1 LSTADRHPVVVVGAG
16 PAGLATSAELRRR
29 GIEHVVLERG
39 DTVGHSWKN
48 LYDSLTLHT
57 GKHLSALPGM
67 SFGRSVP
74 LFPSRSDFVD
84 YLHRYADVLELPI
97 ETGRTVTALERRNC
111 RSLDYARD
119 DGDEW
124 LVRDSDEWLVRTD
137 RGDITARDVVVAT
150 GIIASPRVPVIPG
163 RERFRGRVMHSVEY
177 RRPAEFANRRV
188 LIVGVGNS
196 GGEIAS
202 ELANSGAR
210 VTIAVRSGAN
220 VVPRQIAGIPVQY
233 LSFAMRALPARVRTA
248 LAGLVGRM
256 TELRRGK
263 PVLPKPAHGPLDAI
277 PLIGFHLVDAIR
289 AGKVAVRGGVVALTG
304 TGAQFTDGAEE
315 PFDDVILATGF
326 TAALAP
332 LGDLVR
338 RDAKGFADRSDR
350 VTSADQPHLYFV
362 GHSYDAT
369 GGLYNIRRDSVLA
382 AERIAAGIRRGAA

>member
-1 LSTADRHPVVVVGAG
+1 MSTADRYPVVVVGGG

-29 GIEHVVLERG
+29 RIEHVVLERG
-39 DTVGHSWKN
+39 DAAGYSWAN

-67 SFGRSVP
+67 TFDRSVP
-74 LFPSRSDFVD
+74 LFPSRRDFVA
-84 YLHRYADVLELPI
+84 YLHRYVEVLDLPI
-97 ETGRTVTALERRNC
+97 ETGRTVLAVERQK
-111 RSLDYARD
+111 
-119 DGDEW
+119 
-124 LVRDSDEWLVRTD
+124 DEWLVRTD
-137 RGDITARDVVVAT
+137 GGDITARDVVIAT

-177 RRPAEFANRRV
+177 RHPAGFAGRRV
-188 LIVGVGNS
+188 LVVGVGNS

-202 ELANSGAR
+202 ELANAEAR

-220 VVPRQIAGIPVQY
+220 VVPRQIAGIPIQY
-233 LSFAMRALPARVRTA
+233 LSFAMRALPTRARTV
-248 LAGLVGRM
+248 LAALVGRI

-277 PLIGFHLVDAIR
+277 PLIGFHLVDAIQ
-289 AGKVAVRGGVVALTG
+289 AGKVTVRGGVMALTES
-304 TGAQFTDGAEE
+304 GARFMDGVEE

-332 LGDLVR
+332 LGNFVR
-338 RDAKGFADRSDR
+338 TDAKGFAVRTDR

-369 GGLYNIRRDSVLA
+369 GGLYNIKRDSALA
-382 AERIAAGIRRGAA
+382 AERIAAGARRVAE